1 MPENSLCFVDTNVW
15 LYALIESEDKTNQEK
30 DSTGSDSPVSAGGQ
44 HTGHQRNLREFAQEN
59 GYFRR
64 AH

>member
-30 DSTGSDSPVSAGGQ
+30 DSTGSDSPVGASGQYAG
-44 HTGHQRNLREFAQEN
+44 HKRSLREFAQGDDN
-59 GYFRR
+59 IRGRN
-64 AH
+64 